1 MGTGGAG
8 GGGASSFASPS
19 GVGGGIWEGSMAASP
34 LLVHTL
40 HRPSMPALMTH
51 LSAITPTVFTAP
63 SCACAR
69 CASVKDRA
77 TNASCLAQ
85 KRS

>member
-19 GVGGGIWEGSMAASP
+19 GGIWEGSMAASP

-51 LSAITPTVFTAP
+51 LSAIKPTVFTAS